1 MIHTASL
8 FHWLLRLS
16 ILSAVLLSLGCGQ
29 PAGWSTPRHWL
40 DAWSLRFENDPALTA
55 NYVWPAG
62 IEFNAP
68 IDLPHINNYPAFAR
82 IGARGTAQWKDG
94 QLTAVLTEI
103 THARERN
110 VWFDCRDIKQVRVGL
125 TSDNHYTERL
135 ANSQSEQW
143 SAWQAMDVQRPA
155 LHQLIVRGTWRFL
168 IDVRKNARPWEQRL
182 VVEARCTT
190 RDNTV
195 FIHRHSSSA
204 WFLAKA
210 AHQQA
215 RAPDPCAQ
223 TFSLQNALAAKCMP
237 SLLTRL
243 QSPWGRR
250 EASSPPTTEASWL
263 DVAVTEGV
271 PDAIR
276 PLVKSGV
283 DVNSTSGERRDTAL
297 IYAAGNGD
305 AAIVRELIQL
315 GARIDQADAVGF
327 TAYNAAA
334 LSGHGDLALELAS
347 RGVERNINTGN
358 AYTALSLA
366 AYYDQQGTVR
376 RLLESGSDPDTQVNG
391 WYNALH
397 HAVKKDN
404 VELARLLLAGGANPN
419 MAVTARRGETPLM
432 MAAENNNLEMI
443 DLLRRMGAQLHT
455 IDTMGK
461 NATDYAEFF
470 RKARASNY
478 LCKLGLEP
486 TGLDPSPKNGETA
499 KRYSCQQLTVGR

>member
-1 MIHTASL
+1 MIDIANC
-8 FHWLLRLS
+8 FHWLMRISTLC
-16 ILSAVLLSLGCGQ
+16 AVLLNVGCGQ
-29 PAGWSTPRHWL
+29 PAGWPAPRYRL
-40 DAWSLRFENDPALTA
+40 DAWSLLFETDPALTA

-62 IEFNAP
+62 IEFSAP

-82 IGARGTAQWKDG
+82 IGARGTAHWKDG

-110 VWFDCRDIKQVRVGL
+110 VWFDCKDIKQVRVGL
-125 TSDNHYTERL
+125 TSDSPYTER
-135 ANSQSEQW
+135 AVNSQAEQW
-143 SAWQAMDVQRPA
+143 SAWQTLNVQRPA
-155 LHQLIVRGTWRFL
+155 LQQLIARGTWQFL
-168 IDVRKNARPWEQRL
+168 IDVQKTARPWEQRL
-182 VVEARCTT
+182 VIEASCTT

-195 FIHRHSSSA
+195 FTHHHRSPS
-204 WFLAKA
+204 WFLANT
-210 AHQQA
+210 AHKQA

-223 TFSLQNALAAKCMP
+223 NFSLSNALAARCMP

-250 EASSPPTTEASWL
+250 EASRPPSTDARWL
-263 DVAVTEGV
+263 DVAITEGV

-283 DVNSTSGERRDTAL
+283 DVNSTSSERRDTAL

-334 LSGHGDLALELAS
+334 LSGHGDLALELAG

-366 AYYDQQGTVR
+366 AYYDQQVTVR

-455 IDTMGK
+455 VDTMGK

-470 RKARASNY
+470 RKANASNY

-486 TGLDPSPKNGETA
+486 TALDPSPKNGETA
-499 KRYSCQQLTVGR
+499 KRSSCQQSTAGM